1 MERLWRGERDGRHGG
16 QRAAD
21 RRRRGRAGGYANEGD
36 QHVTETE
43 IRAYLERGALK
54 HPNSAVT
61 GLALLVDG
69 EDVDIRY
76 ELAPVR
82 SIASVASRG
91 ISWERWIAGTMRKP
105 PRNPTASSTAFVVT
119 TAHRVR
125 ERLLTLHCKIFRAL
139 PGCDR
144 EAAARF
150 VYCIHA
156 I

>member
-1 MERLWRGERDGRHGG
+1 MEAVMGVANAMGDMVVNERLTVDGV
-16 QRAAD
+16 D
-21 RRRRGRAGGYANEGD
+21 VLVGYANEGD

-76 ELAPVR
+76 ELAPVPFDR
-82 SIASVASRG
+82 IRRITGYLV
-91 ISWERWIAGTMRKP
+91 GTMDRKP

-119 TAHRVR
+119 TAHS
-125 ERLLTLHCKIFRAL
+125 RA
-139 PGCDR
+139 R
-144 EAAARF
+144 TAVNAAL
-150 VYCIHA
+150 
-156 I
+156 

>member
-1 MERLWRGERDGRHGG
+1 MVVNERLTVDGV
-16 QRAAD
+16 D
-21 RRRRGRAGGYANEGD
+21 VLVGYANEGD

-43 IRAYLERGALK
+43 IRAYIERGALK

-76 ELAPVR
+76 DLARCR

-119 TAHRVR
+119 TAHS
-125 ERLLTLHCKIFRAL
+125 RA
-139 PGCDR
+139 R
-144 EAAARF
+144 TAVNAAL
-150 VYCIHA
+150 
-156 I
+156 

>member
-1 MERLWRGERDGRHGG
+1 MEAVMGVANAMGDMVVNERLTVDGV
-16 QRAAD
+16 D
-21 RRRRGRAGGYANEGD
+21 VLVGYANEGD

-76 ELAPVR
+76 ELAPVPFDR
-82 SIASVASRG
+82 IRRITGYLV
-91 ISWERWIAGTMRKP
+91 GTMRKP

-119 TAHRVR
+119 TAHS
-125 ERLLTLHCKIFRAL
+125 RA
-139 PGCDR
+139 R
-144 EAAARF
+144 TAVNAAL
-150 VYCIHA
+150 
-156 I
+156 

>member
-1 MERLWRGERDGRHGG
+1 MEAVMGVANAMGDMVVNERLTVDGV
-16 QRAAD
+16 D
-21 RRRRGRAGGYANEGD
+21 VLVGYANEGD

-76 ELAPVR
+76 ELAPVPFDR
-82 SIASVASRG
+82 IRRITV

-119 TAHRVR
+119 TAHS
-125 ERLLTLHCKIFRAL
+125 RA
-139 PGCDR
+139 R
-144 EAAARF
+144 TAVNAAL
-150 VYCIHA
+150 
-156 I
+156 

>member
-1 MERLWRGERDGRHGG
+1 MEAVMGVANAMGDMVVNERLTVDGV
-16 QRAAD
+16 D
-21 RRRRGRAGGYANEGD
+21 VLVGYANEGD

-76 ELAPVR
+76 ERRCR

-119 TAHRVR
+119 TAHS
-125 ERLLTLHCKIFRAL
+125 RA
-139 PGCDR
+139 R
-144 EAAARF
+144 TAVNAAL
-150 VYCIHA
+150 
-156 I
+156 